1 MNQTQ
6 SVAFGN
12 SPIKASNVIGKDVV
26 NPAGKNLGD
35 IKEIMLDPV
44 SGKVAYAVLSFGGF
58 LGLGEKLFAVPFS
71 ALTYNHEQDDYR
83 LDVNEERLTSAPGFD
98 SSNWP
103 TMASEEWNRD
113 IYKFYEK
120 RPYWEI

>member
-6 SVAFGN
+6 AVAFGN
-12 SPIKASNVIGKDVV
+12 SPIKASKVIGTDVV
-26 NPAGKNLGD
+26 NSVGENLGD

-58 LGLGEKLFAVPFS
+58 LGLGEKLYAVPFS
-71 ALTYNHEQDDYR
+71 ALAYDHAQDEYT
-83 LDVNEERLTSAPGFD
+83 LDVSEDRLTSAPSFEA
-98 SSNWP
+98 SNWP
-103 TMASEEWNRD
+103 TMANEEWNRG